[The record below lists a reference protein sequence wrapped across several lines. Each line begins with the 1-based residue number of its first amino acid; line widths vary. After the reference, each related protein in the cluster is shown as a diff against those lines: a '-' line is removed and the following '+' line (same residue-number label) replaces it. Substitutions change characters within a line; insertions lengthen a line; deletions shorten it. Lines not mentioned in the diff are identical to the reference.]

1 MCMVIDCGIRYNML
15 GYSDG
20 FVELSNEL
28 EIL

>member
-1 MCMVIDCGIRYNML
+1 MCMVIDCGIRNML